1 MEIYYSKLFLK
12 NYKKLPNQVKIKFE
26 KQEKVF
32 QTNPFDPKLKTHPL
46 TGLLRGKYSFSVDYH
61 YRVVFKFESE
71 NEVWFLSIGTHAIY
85 K

>member
-12 NYKKLPNQVKIKFE
+12 NYKKLPGQVKSKFDKQVKI
-26 KQEKVF
+26 F
-32 QTNPFDPKLKTHPL
+32 QANPFNSKLKTHPL
-46 TGLLRGKYSFSVDYH
+46 IGILRGKYSFSIDYH
-61 YRVVFKFESE
+61 YRVMFRFESE